1 MPFLDHALRIIY
13 LLYFLTIA
21 AAAPRNITIDDEL
34 GDELTG
40 NRPSFSPLL
49 GWAQGAVCDGCLK
62 LDPGK
67 TIQRTWHAHTRRSN
81 ETWSAVSFPFT
92 GTAVFVYCILA
103 NNLTGITAL
112 ANYSFFLDGAE
123 VGRFI
128 HVPENGSDFQYN
140 VLVYSNTSVPN
151 GNHTFQLLADSNVND
166 TLILFDYAQYTLD
179 IDAPAT
185 IRAQLL
191 DTESPPANQQS
202 NSTASPQQTAAI
214 VAGVLGGVAIIGLG
228 IILFLLRHRLRR
240 RPAGP
245 LITPFVLTDM
255 SRSRVVEE
263 QLGNDRSRGQA
274 RGRQSGP
281 TSGGRRER
289 PRAQP
294 DSITPFTLQQA
305 INPQPEK
312 GARPAVTSTNT
323 TTTTLSDTLATPIS
337 TSNSSSGPSGPAP
350 PNRPKDRHHRHRRR
364 PEHSS
369 SDPSA
374 SSASHDRPHPPADG
388 RRAENQRQPRP
399 RGVVPEERRR
409 RVRVAD
415 SDPSQSAPSE
425 GSSRHTQIPVESEQ
439 SSSSRSANH
448 RSRPAR
454 HALMGSNT
462 SVPSSSSSDRRPQ
475 HELAEIRE
483 VLSDIRTQHEA
494 IMSVVMPP
502 PSYE

>member
-1 MPFLDHALRIIY
+1 MRSLVTSCTLPF
-13 LLYFLTIA
+13 
-21 AAAPRNITIDDEL
+21 
-34 GDELTG
+34 
-40 NRPSFSPLL
+40 
-49 GWAQGAVCDGCLK
+49 
-62 LDPGK
+62 
-67 TIQRTWHAHTRRSN
+67 RS
-81 ETWSAVSFPFT
+81 
-92 GTAVFVYCILA
+92 
-103 NNLTGITAL
+103 
-112 ANYSFFLDGAE
+112 
-123 VGRFI
+123 
-128 HVPENGSDFQYN
+128 
-140 VLVYSNTSVPN
+140 
-151 GNHTFQLLADSNVND
+151 
-166 TLILFDYAQYTLD
+166 TLSRLD

-191 DTESPPANQQS
+191 DTVSPPAVQQS

-214 VAGVLGGVAIIGLG
+214 VAGVLGGVAITGLG
-228 IILFLLRHRLRR
+228 IILYLLRHRLRR

-245 LITPFVLTDM
+245 LITPFVLRDM

-263 QLGNDRSRGQA
+263 QPGDVRSRGQT

-294 DSITPFTLQQA
+294 EPITPFTLQQP

-312 GARPAVTSTNT
+312 GARPAATLTNT
-323 TTTTLSDTLATPIS
+323 TTTTLSDTPATPIS
-337 TSNSSSGPSGPAP
+337 TSNSSSRPSGSGP
-350 PNRPKDRHHRHRRR
+350 PDRLTDRHRRHRRR

-374 SSASHDRPHPPADG
+374 SSASHDGSRPPANG
-388 RRAENQRQPRP
+388 RRGENQRQPRP
-399 RGVVPEERRR
+399 RGVVPEERIR
-409 RVRVAD
+409 RVHIAE

-439 SSSSRSANH
+439 LSTSRSANH
-448 RSRPAR
+448 RSRPIR
-454 HALMGSNT
+454 HARMESNT
-462 SVPSSSSSDRRPQ
+462 SVPSSSSSDRRPH

>member
-13 LLYFLTIA
+13 LLYILTVA

-62 LDPGK
+62 LDAGQ
-67 TIQRTWHAHTRRSN
+67 TIQRTWHDHTHRSN
-81 ETWSAVSFPFT
+81 ETRSAVSFPFS

-103 NNLTGITAL
+103 NNLTGITTL

-151 GNHTFQLLADSNVND
+151 GNHTFQLLADSNVSD

-185 IRAQLL
+185 IRAQLP

-202 NSTASPQQTAAI
+202 NSTASLQQTAAI
-214 VAGVLGGVAIIGLG
+214 VAGVLGGVAITGLG
-228 IILFLLRHRLRR
+228 IILYLLRHRLRR

-245 LITPFVLTDM
+245 SITPFPLTDM
-255 SRSRVVEE
+255 SRSRVEE
-263 QLGNDRSRGQA
+263 QLGDDRPRGQP

-281 TSGGRRER
+281 TSGGRRAR

-294 DSITPFTLQQA
+294 EPITPFKLQQP

-312 GARPAVTSTNT
+312 GARPAVTLTNT
-323 TTTTLSDTLATPIS
+323 TTSTLSDTLATPIS
-337 TSNSSSGPSGPAP
+337 TSNPSSRASGPAP
-350 PNRPKDRHHRHRRR
+350 PDHQRDHHRRHRRH

-374 SSASHDRPHPPADG
+374 SSASHDGSRPPANG
-388 RRAENQRQPRP
+388 RRGENQRQPRP

-409 RVRVAD
+409 RVHIAE

-439 SSSSRSANH
+439 SSPSRSANH
-448 RSRPAR
+448 RSRPIR
-454 HALMGSNT
+454 HARMESNT
-462 SVPSSSSSDRRPQ
+462 SVPSSSSSDRRPH

-483 VLSDIRTQHEA
+483 ALSDLQTQHEA